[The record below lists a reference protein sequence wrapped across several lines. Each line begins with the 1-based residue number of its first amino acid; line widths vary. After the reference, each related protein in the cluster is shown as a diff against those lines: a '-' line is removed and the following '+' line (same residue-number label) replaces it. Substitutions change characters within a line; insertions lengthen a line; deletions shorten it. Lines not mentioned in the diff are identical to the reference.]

1 MTVLSKSEFS
11 IRKYSNAVLCM
22 LIAATL
28 LVCFYPASEIASTGA
43 TDKGVRYGG
52 NKDKRQVSLMINVY
66 ENTEVVCDM
75 LDTLKSHGKKA
86 TFFVGGCWA
95 DDNQETLVRIAEEG
109 HELGNHGYFHKDH
122 KKLNEKANYAE
133 IYNNHR
139 IVLSLTGVTMK
150 TFTPPSGSYG
160 ADTLKVAEKL
170 GYTTVMWTKDTIDW
184 KYDDEQTIYD
194 KATKNIQNGDIIL
207 IHPKTHTAK
216 VLDKILSHFEEVG
229 MDVVTVAECLE

>member
-1 MTVLSKSEFS
+1 MSKSKFS

-28 LVCFYPASEIASTGA
+28 LVCFYPVNEIASTGA
-43 TDKGVRYGG
+43 TDKGVYYGG

-160 ADTLKVAEKL
+160 ADTLKAAEKL

-184 KYDDEQTIYD
+184 KYSDEQTIYD

-207 IHPKTHTAK
+207 IHPKSHTAK
-216 VLDKILSHFEEVG
+216 VLDKILTHFEEIG

>member
-1 MTVLSKSEFS
+1 M
-11 IRKYSNAVLCM
+11 
-22 LIAATL
+22 
-28 LVCFYPASEIASTGA
+28 
-43 TDKGVRYGG
+43 
-52 NKDKRQVSLMINVY
+52 
-66 ENTEVVCDM
+66 
-75 LDTLKSHGKKA
+75 
-86 TFFVGGCWA
+86 GGCWA

-160 ADTLKVAEKL
+160 ADTLKAAEKL

-184 KYDDEQTIYD
+184 KYSDEQTIYD

-207 IHPKTHTAK
+207 IHPKSHTAK
-216 VLDKILSHFEEVG
+216 VLDKILTHFEEIG
-229 MDVVTVAECLE
+229 MDIVTVAECLE